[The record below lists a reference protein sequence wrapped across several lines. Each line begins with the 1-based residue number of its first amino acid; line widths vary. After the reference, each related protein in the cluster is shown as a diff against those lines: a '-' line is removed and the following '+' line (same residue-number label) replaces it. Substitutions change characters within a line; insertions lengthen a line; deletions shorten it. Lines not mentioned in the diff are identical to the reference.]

1 MQNNSIVSDN
11 IFPLGEGVHPA
22 FQQYYTGG
30 PVFEKVLAPYDE
42 NTGVTAAHVT
52 YGPGSRN
59 HWHSHPGGQL
69 ILALSGEGWHQ
80 EEGKEAVVVRPGDVI
95 QIGPNVKRW
104 HGAVADSSYSYLAIK
119 EVSTAGWP
127 TWYDAVSEE
136 EYQRLETQIRKKK

>member
-30 PVFEKVLAPYDE
+30 PVFEKVLAPYDG

-69 ILALSGEGWHQ
+69 ILALSGDGWHQ
-80 EEGKEAVVVRPGDVI
+80 EEGKEAVVVRPGGCDPDRPQRKALARRGGGQQLFLSGHQGSI
-95 QIGPNVKRW
+95 QSG
-104 HGAVADSSYSYLAIK
+104 LAHL
-119 EVSTAGWP
+119 A
-127 TWYDAVSEE
+127 
-136 EYQRLETQIRKKK
+136 

>member
-30 PVFEKVLAPYDE
+30 PVLEKVLAPYDG

-69 ILALSGEGWHQ
+69 ILALSGGRSGQAGGCDPDRPQRKALARRCDGQQLFLSGHQ
-80 EEGKEAVVVRPGDVI
+80 GSIHSG
-95 QIGPNVKRW
+95 
-104 HGAVADSSYSYLAIK
+104 LAHL
-119 EVSTAGWP
+119 V
-127 TWYDAVSEE
+127 
-136 EYQRLETQIRKKK
+136 